1 LDVANCEDDLRVS
14 FDNEVVPLFTK
25 LGCNSGGCHGKADG
39 QNGFKLSLLGFY
51 PHDDYEYL
59 VYEDR
64 GRRIFPADP
73 DFSLLLQKPANL
85 LPHGG
90 GKRMTPGSYEWQ
102 LVTRWIEQ
110 GMPQSK
116 PEDPQLDHIQVIPAM
131 RTMKFR
137 ARQQLSVLAHYNDGS
152 VRDVTRLAAYEANRG
167 EMAATNST
175 GRVTVE
181 DVPGEVAIM
190 VRFQGNVDVFR
201 AVIPQGLE
209 VRETPPEK
217 NFVDTLVFNKLKA
230 LGIPPS
236 GLCDDA
242 AFIRRATIDITGR
255 LPTPQEVDTFLAD
268 PTLDKRDRL
277 VDELIDSPG
286 YADYFANKWSAV
298 LRNRRRNNN
307 DIPYTWRFHSWIR
320 RSLRENVPYDQFV
333 RGVLTASGEATIHPP
348 VAWFR

>member
-1 LDVANCEDDLRVS
+1 MTRRQRAKRVGLPACTPATAERYDDFNLEPKAKLR
-14 FDNEVVPLFTK
+14 K
-25 LGCNSGGCHGKADG
+25 LIRA
-39 QNGFKLSLLGFY
+39 
-51 PHDDYEYL
+51 
-59 VYEDR
+59 
-64 GRRIFPADP
+64 IIAP
-73 DFSLLLQKPANL
+73 DAQ
-85 LPHGG
+85 
-90 GKRMTPGSYEWQ
+90 
-102 LVTRWIEQ
+102 
-110 GMPQSK
+110 
-116 PEDPQLDHIQVIPAM
+116 
-131 RTMKFR
+131 
-137 ARQQLSVLAHYNDGS
+137 
-152 VRDVTRLAAYEANRG
+152 LAAYEANRG

-307 DIPYTWRFHSWIR
+307 DIPYTWRFQR
-320 RSLRENVPYDQFV
+320 RPRFRTPAIALP
-333 RGVLTASGEATIHPP
+333 ASRLS
-348 VAWFR
+348 FRSNQ